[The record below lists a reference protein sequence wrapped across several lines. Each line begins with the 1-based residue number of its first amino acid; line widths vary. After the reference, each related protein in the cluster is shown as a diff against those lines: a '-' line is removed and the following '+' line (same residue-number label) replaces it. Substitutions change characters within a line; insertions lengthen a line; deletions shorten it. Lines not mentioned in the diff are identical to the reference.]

1 MIQAAP
7 FMVTLGY
14 LPLLETVA
22 RVTFSLQVKIVNVGG
37 DAIRQLC
44 GAPEK
49 TQHKATSFTHKTF
62 PKLSFCTHPDVNVK
76 ASFISCMIADI
87 TVHHTTY

>member
-1 MIQAAP
+1 ML
-7 FMVTLGY
+7 TLGY
-14 LPLLETVA
+14 LTLLETVA

-37 DAIRQLC
+37 DAISQLC
-44 GAPEK
+44 GGTRK

-62 PKLSFCTHPDVNVK
+62 PKLLSFCTHPDVNVK
-76 ASFISCMIADI
+76 ASFISYMIADI